1 MGTSIINIQRDS
13 RPTLLMPLAT
23 ALTDPET
30 SLVILNTIRNAG
42 GRDVS
47 STPPIDP
54 STAETDGSVSFTVES
69 PGS

>member
-1 MGTSIINIQRDS
+1 
-13 RPTLLMPLAT
+13 MPLAT

-47 STPPIDP
+47 STPPIDS
-54 STAETDGSVSFTVES
+54 STAETDGSASFTVES